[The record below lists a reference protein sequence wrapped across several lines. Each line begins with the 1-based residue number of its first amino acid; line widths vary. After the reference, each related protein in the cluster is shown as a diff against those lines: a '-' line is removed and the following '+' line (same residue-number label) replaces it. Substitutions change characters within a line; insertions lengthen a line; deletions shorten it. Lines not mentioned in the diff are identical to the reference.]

1 MEWIYACLQ
10 LVLSEVI
17 DFSAFLCYNQI
28 KNLSDNSK
36 RVWRVWKKPYS
47 KLPLNLY
54 LYGTWANFQVEDSKA
69 RVRTVLWFFYVVLF
83 EKAVIG
89 WQQ

>member
-28 KNLSDNSK
+28 KESVRQFQACLAS
-36 RVWRVWKKPYS
+36 VEKPYS

>member
-28 KNLSDNSK
+28 KESVRQFQACLASVEK
-36 RVWRVWKKPYS
+36 
-47 KLPLNLY
+47 
-54 LYGTWANFQVEDSKA
+54 TIFQVTSQPLPIWYLGKFPSG
-69 RVRTVLWFFYVVLF
+69 R
-83 EKAVIG
+83 
-89 WQQ
+89 